1 MYLTNEKRGVE
12 MKIEVWSDYVCPFCY
27 IGKRR
32 LELALDQFPH
42 KDQVEVEFKA
52 FELDPNTPH
61 YNGESIHEVLAK
73 KYRMSVEQA
82 KQANHNV
89 GQQAATVGLTYNF
102 DEMKPTNTFDAHR
115 LAKFAQTKG
124 KAAVVSEKLLQA
136 YFIEAK
142 HIGDA
147 DTLADI
153 AEDSGLDRQE
163 VLSVLQDKTAFANE
177 VRADEAIAQQYQ
189 ISGVPYFVINSK
201 YAISGAQP
209 LETFK
214 GALEKV
220 WEEEAPKPLFQDLS
234 TEQDVSCT
242 EGNCVIPEK
251 E

>member
-1 MYLTNEKRGVE
+1 

-32 LELALDQFPH
+32 LELALEQFPH
-42 KDQVEVEFKA
+42 KNQVEVEFKA
-52 FELDPNTPH
+52 FELDPNSPP

-73 KYRMSVEQA
+73 KYRMTIEQA
-82 KQANHNV
+82 KQANQNV
-89 GQQAATVGLTYNF
+89 GNQAASVNLTYHF

-115 LAKFAQTKG
+115 FAKFAKSKG
-124 KAAVVSEKLLQA
+124 KGDVVSEKLLQA
-136 YFIEAK
+136 YFTEGK
-142 HIGDA
+142 HIGDY

-153 AEDSGLDRQE
+153 AEAAGLDRKE
-163 VLSVLQDKTAFANE
+163 VLNVLEDKTAFANE
-177 VRADEAIAQQYQ
+177 VRADEEIARAYQ
-189 ISGVPYFVINSK
+189 ISGVPYFIINSK

-214 GALEKV
+214 GALQKV

-234 TEQDVSCT
+234 TEKDVSCVD
-242 EGNCVIPEK
+242 GNCLIPEK